1 MKDYHGMSIGPS
13 RGTAMILKGTFAFSA
28 THKSGGKIT
37 DSYQLEITVP
47 AEFPKLLPTARE
59 TGGKIPRDGK
69 HHVNDDKS
77 LCLGS
82 PLRLR
87 LKISEK
93 PTLSGFAENCL
104 VPFLYAVSYKLQND
118 VEFPF
123 GELSHGE
130 AGIIEDYM
138 EMFGL
143 KSKSEVQYALELLG
157 TRRRIANKQHCPCN
171 CGQRLGKCRLH
182 WALNRFRYLISRSWF
197 KAHSK
202 NLNM

>member
-1 MKDYHGMSIGPS
+1 MSIGPS
-13 RGTAMILKGTFAFSA
+13 RGTALVLKGTFAFSA

-87 LKISEK
+87 LKVSGK
-93 PTLSGFAENCL
+93 PTLSGFAETCL
-104 VPFLYAVSYKLQND
+104 VPYLYAVSYKLQNG

-157 TRRRIANKQHCPCN
+157 TRRRVANKQPCPCN
-171 CGQRLGKCRLH
+171 CGQRLGRCRLH
-182 WALNRFRYLISRSWF
+182 RTLNGYRKLESRSWF
-197 KAHSK
+197 NTHRKRLGAG
-202 NLNM
+202 M

>member
-1 MKDYHGMSIGPS
+1 MSIGPS
-13 RGTAMILKGTFAFSA
+13 RGPAVVLKGAFAFSA
-28 THKSGGKIT
+28 APESGEKIT
-37 DSYQLEITVP
+37 DSYHLEIIVP
-47 AEFPKLLPTARE
+47 AEFPKVLPTVRE
-59 TGGKIPRDGK
+59 MDGKIPRDRK
-69 HHVNDDKS
+69 HHVNGDKS

-87 LKISEK
+87 YLVSVK
-93 PTLSGFAENCL
+93 PTLSGFAESCL
-104 VPFLYAVSYKLQND
+104 VPYLYGVSYKLQYG

-123 GELSHGE
+123 GELAHGE

-157 TRRRIANKQHCPCN
+157 TKKRVANKQPCPCN
-171 CGQRLGKCRLH
+171 CGQRLGGCRLH
-182 WALNRFRYLISRSWF
+182 WALNGFRCLMARSWF

-202 NLNM
+202 NFNM